1 MSGYSRSPL
10 SIAEESFLLLCAGP
24 RPLALSGAELAT
36 QMAPEPSAT
45 VSTPLVSSVLDLP
58 VAARDGDGS
67 AAADPR
73 ADAVT
78 DPGRPG
84 TGGSWWSGLVWVPD
98 EQTGAPVV
106 ALDEL
111 RRWLRSP
118 AASNE
123 VKNAVWSRLLVRA
136 HRDGPAWV
144 IAAVGMALPRLV
156 RLATELTD
164 PGGHTRHELDAEILT
179 GFLTALTGTDPG
191 TPLIFLRLL
200 RAAQRSAAA
209 WLRHQRGH
217 QPGDSQPGSLPPP
230 APHSHTD
237 LVLARLARTGVIS
250 QWEADL
256 ICLTRLDRVPTTALA
271 PDLGLTPAVL
281 RMRRRRA
288 ERRIAAALAGEALDS
303 DPNADPCYTAALANL
318 TTPSPGPVTPAA
330 QPTHPHTATTDPAA
344 RTRDGGDRSARKSR
358 NRDGSRSDRGSAGP
372 SYLRRALTPAPRSGA
387 RHAASA
393 VRPAPAS
400 TPTSAATPTTGATA
414 GAQAVTASTA
424 SAHGADTAPATKGGA
439 ASTHPGRGVTHS
451 VAHQTKAA

>member
-1 MSGYSRSPL
+1 MSRSSRSPL
-10 SIAEESFLLLCAGP
+10 SIAEESFLLLCTGP
-24 RPLALSGAELAT
+24 RPLALSRAELSA
-36 QMAPEPSAT
+36 QLSPAPSPG
-45 VSTPLVSSVLDLP
+45 VSTTLDLP
-58 VAARDGDGS
+58 
-67 AAADPR
+67 
-73 ADAVT
+73 
-78 DPGRPG
+78 G
-84 TGGSWWSGLVWVPD
+84 TGAGGPWCSGLAWVPN

-118 AASNE
+118 AASNA

-156 RLATELTD
+156 RLATELTER
-164 PGGHTRHELDAEILT
+164 GGHTRHELDAEILT
-179 GFLTALTGTDPG
+179 GFLAALAGTDPG

-237 LVLARLARTGVIS
+237 LVLARLVRTEVIS

-256 ICLTRLDRVPTTALA
+256 ICLTRLDHVPTTALG

-288 ERRIAAALAGEALDS
+288 ERRIAAALTGEALDS
-303 DPNADPCYTAALANL
+303 DPNTDPCYTAALANL
-318 TTPSPGPVTPAA
+318 TTPASGPVTPAE
-330 QPTHPHTATTDPAA
+330 QPTHPHTATTHPAA
-344 RTRDGGDRSARKSR
+344 RTRDEGDRSARTSR
-358 NRDGSRSDRGSAGP
+358 NPDGSRSDRGSTGP

-387 RHAASA
+387 RPAAPA
-393 VRPAPAS
+393 ARPAPAN
-400 TPTSAATPTTGATA
+400 TPTKAASTTPGAH
-414 GAQAVTASTA
+414 AVTASTA
-424 SAHGADTAPATKGGA
+424 STPAADTGPAPEGV
-439 ASTHPGRGVTHS
+439 ASTHPGRGAADSVAHS